1 MIDYDQT
8 QTFHVRL
15 GSGMIDFISKP
26 GIPEWDRVSAASHL
40 LAEEHASTSNDRV
53 YYLGC
58 GHGAAAASIAKSLA
72 HGEIWLNDPSVI
84 ALRCAKLTCE
94 ANQLKNAFIMEDPSL
109 LPAQA
114 SSFQSVMIEL
124 PKGRQL
130 GRRWLVEAHTLLVEG
145 GSLYL
150 AGANELGIQSLVKDA
165 NELFG
170 NSGIIAY
177 KKGARLAHCVKMDGA
192 HHAPPGWRTEAGIA
206 PGTWNSYRLELDQH
220 SFEMRTLPGVFSQN
234 GLDEGTRLL
243 LKHMPAPFSGSVLD
257 LGCGVGVIGMAVAH
271 RLLAQGISPSI
282 TMVDSSL
289 LAVACALENVRN
301 SQIPGI
307 QVLASDLLEALHGRQ
322 FEQILTNPPFHAGV
336 EINYAISEALIAQS
350 HAALVPG
357 GELILVANR
366 FIRYNTRIGALFRNV
381 RCIYQNK
388 QYHVL
393 AATK

>member
-1 MIDYDQT
+1 MVVYNQT
-8 QTFHVRL
+8 QSFKVHL
-15 GSGMIDFISKP
+15 GSETIDFITKP
-26 GIPEWDRVSAASHL
+26 GIPGWDQVSAASHL
-40 LAEEHASTSNDRV
+40 LAEEHAITTNDRV
-53 YYLGC
+53 CYLGC

-84 ALRCAKLTCE
+84 ALRCAKRTCE
-94 ANQLKNAFIMEDPSL
+94 ANQLKNAFITENISL

-114 SSFQSVMIEL
+114 NSFQAVLIEL

-130 GRRWLVEAHTLLVEG
+130 GRRWLVEAHALLVEG

-165 NELFG
+165 HVLFG
-170 NSGIIAY
+170 NSGILAY
-177 KKGARLAHCVKMDGA
+177 KKGARLAHCVKMKGA
-192 HHAPPGWRTEAGIA
+192 HPTPPGWCNEAGIA
-206 PGTWNSYRLELDQH
+206 PGTWSSYQLELGQE
-220 SFEMRTLPGVFSQN
+220 SIEMRTLPGVFSQN
-234 GLDEGTRLL
+234 GLDGGTRLL
-243 LKHMPAPFSGSVLD
+243 LQHMPAPFSGSVLD
-257 LGCGVGVIGMAVAH
+257 LGCGAGVIGMAVAH
-271 RLLAQGISPSI
+271 RLQAQGISPCI
-282 TMVDSSL
+282 TMADSSL
-289 LAVACALENVRN
+289 LAVACALENVRCRQL
-301 SQIPGI
+301 SGI
-307 QVLASDLLEALHGRQ
+307 QVQASDLLDEMHGRQ

-366 FIRYNTRIGALFRNV
+366 FIRYNNRMASLFRNV